1 MQTIEARQIERE
13 RKSVSDGVIAYQR
26 LVSDISSFGNA
37 SSLGAAKRMCR
48 FWIDPMFLAIRAER
62 AAVMRGSNGPGASIY
77 GPAMML
83 IDCDRLALIT
93 ITEMINCAL
102 KSVDGSTVGSTC
114 YKIGSAILAEAE
126 ADLIIDNGNAKD
138 AMDKRLRK
146 LTSNSLHAY
155 ARKTMHDP
163 LFNRRVAI
171 VLGSRC
177 LSIAM
182 SVCMVDYVTEQKAF
196 IRHSTKVGRKTINTI
211 RLSKSALAQV
221 DDAHEVRSLT
231 RPRYSNMICSPRLW
245 SDGNGGYLT
254 MDVPICGRLTLD
266 QSIPIAKNNLTF
278 QRDALDSLSQQGWK
292 INHTVMLVAME
303 MWKSGAY
310 IPGVGN
316 PDNTPLGERPQDE
329 PSLKSWK
336 RETALMMQKERQM
349 SHNRAKFLRRL
360 SASQNL
366 AGDIFYM
373 PHRMDWRGRMYPIA
387 TDLHHH
393 FEDFSR
399 GLLLFDH
406 GGTVDE
412 MWYKVH
418 CANTWG
424 HGVNRKPFEERLS
437 WTEKNWRRMQSVAQ
451 DPINDDWWHEAA
463 NPWQFLACCV
473 GAKRSDIARCIPIQM
488 DHTAN
493 ALQHLVAL
501 GLDTGGASMVN
512 LSGSKDPYD
521 PYDLVV
527 KKIHRHIC
535 GMAEECHP
543 MATAALP
550 FVVRS
555 ILKRPLMTTVYR
567 VSRHGAAR
575 QVYDALPSNTPN
587 RMKLSRWISDV
598 ALDVMHETFEPSMN
612 IVDWVESAAR
622 SCLATDKRAL
632 LAWQSPTGMTITQPY
647 RNGNKNTI
655 RTALQSI
662 TIYDANKDSPSNKRK
677 QMSGVLANWVQS
689 IEAAQMQSVC
699 TIASSTGMPI
709 AGVHDSYWTTSDN
722 AKNLHG
728 LAREHF
734 VLIHN
739 SDPLTKLAQ
748 DWSMRYPAAAIP
760 CLPKRGNLDLDLA
773 TNSIYMLS

>member
-1 MQTIEARQIERE
+1 MQTIEARQLDRE
-13 RKSVSDGVIAYQR
+13 RKAVSDGVIAYER
-26 LVSDISSFGNA
+26 LVSDISTFGNA
-37 SSLGAAKRMCR
+37 ASLGAAKRMCR

-83 IDCDRLALIT
+83 IDSDRLALIT
-93 ITEMINCAL
+93 ITEMINATL
-102 KSVDGSTVGSTC
+102 KSIDGSTVGSTC

-126 ADLIIDNGNAKD
+126 ADLIMENGNAFD

-146 LTSNSLHAY
+146 LTANSLHSY
-155 ARKTMHDP
+155 ARRTMHDP
-163 LFNRRVAI
+163 LFNRRVAV

-182 SVCMVDYVTEQKAF
+182 SVCMVDYVTEGKAF
-196 IRHSTKVGRKTINTI
+196 FRHTKRVGRKTINSI
-211 RLSKSALAQV
+211 RLTPAAMAHI
-221 DDAHEVRSLT
+221 DDAHEIRALT
-231 RPRYSNMICSPRLW
+231 RPKYSNMICCPRLW
-245 SDGNGGYLT
+245 SNGSGGYLS
-254 MDVPICGRLTLD
+254 MSVPICGRLTPD
-266 QSIPIAKNNLTF
+266 QSVPLSKNNLEL

-292 INHTVMLVAME
+292 INHTVMLVAIE

-310 IPGVGN
+310 VPGVGN
-316 PDNTPLGERPQDE
+316 PDKAMMPERPQDE
-329 PSLKSWK
+329 PSLKAWK
-336 RETALMMQKERQM
+336 REASILMRKERQAAF
-349 SHNRAKFLRRL
+349 NRGKFLRRL
-360 SASQNL
+360 SSAQQL

-373 PHRMDWRGRMYPIA
+373 PHRMDWRGRLYPMA

-424 HGVNRKPFEERLS
+424 HGVNRKSFDERLA
-437 WTEKNWRRMQSVAQ
+437 WTQSNWKRMQSVAQ

-463 NPWQFLACCV
+463 NPWQFLACCI
-473 GAKRSDIARCIPIQM
+473 GSRRSDIARCIPIQM

-501 GLDTGGASMVN
+501 GLDSPGSTLVN
-512 LSGSKDPYD
+512 LSGSNDPSD
-521 PYDLVV
+521 TYDLVV
-527 KKIHRHIC
+527 KKIHRRIC
-535 GMAEECHP
+535 SMAEESHP
-543 MATAALP
+543 MASLALP

-567 VSRHGAAR
+567 VSRHGAAK
-575 QVYDALPSNTPN
+575 QVYDALPYNTPN
-587 RMKLSRWISDV
+587 KMKLSRWISDIT
-598 ALDVMHETFEPSMN
+598 LDVMHETFEPSMN
-612 IVDWVESAAR
+612 IVNWVETAAR
-622 SCLATDKRAL
+622 ACLATDKKAL
-632 LAWQSPTGMTITQPY
+632 LSWQSPTGMTITQPY

-662 TIYDANKDSPSNKRK
+662 TIYDADKNSPSNRRK
-677 QMSGVLANWVQS
+677 QMSGVLANWIQS
-689 IEAAQMQSVC
+689 IEASQMQSVSVL
-699 TIASSTGMPI
+699 SSAAGIPI

-722 AKNLHG
+722 AKKLHG

-760 CLPKRGNLDLDLA
+760 CLPKRGTLDLDLA
-773 TNSIYMLS
+773 SNSIYMLS